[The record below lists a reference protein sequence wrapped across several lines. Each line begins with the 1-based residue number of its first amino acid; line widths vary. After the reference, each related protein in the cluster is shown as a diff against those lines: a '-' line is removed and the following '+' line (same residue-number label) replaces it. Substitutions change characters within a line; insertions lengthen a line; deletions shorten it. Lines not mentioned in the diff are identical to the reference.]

1 MKIIRRRFL
10 RAAVAAASAPLLPR
24 VACALD
30 YPTRPVHMVDG
41 FAAGGSIDIVA
52 RLLGQWL
59 SQRLGQS
66 FLVDNRPG
74 AATNIAAE
82 EVVRAAPDGYTLL
95 WTTSANAINATLYAH
110 LNFNF
115 LRDISPVASID
126 RFPFVMEVNPALPVK
141 TIPEFIA
148 YAKANPGKVNFGSGG
163 VGSVQ
168 HVAGELFKFM
178 TGVDIVHVPYR
189 GAALVL
195 NDLLAGQVQ
204 VTFSPIPLSIGYIRN
219 NQVRA
224 LGVTSAT
231 RAAALPDV
239 PAVAE
244 FVPGYEAT
252 AVDGIGAP
260 KATPAEIIDKLNGEI
275 NTWLADKGAQARLA
289 DLGGSPLP
297 LSPAEVGKLYAAE
310 TEKWAKVIKFAGIKA
325 E

>member
-297 LSPAEVGKLYAAE
+297 LSPAEVGKLYTAE